1 MEKLNETQSNE
12 KALGFAFDIVE
23 FIESTFEKD
32 GNVTVD
38 ELLEFIDNNNDIKED
53 FANEICAHY
62 YIVDEYKDSFND
74 FEIINFQINNLQ
86 RIYDY
91 LSESIISAGAQQYLK
106 EYYEI
111 ETDLELIENDAEYLE
126 DLLSEIKTTIERI

>member
-1 MEKLNETQSNE
+1 MEKLNEPHSNE
-12 KALGFAFDIVE
+12 KSLWFAFYIVQ
-23 FIESTFEKD
+23 FIDSTFEHD

-38 ELLEFIDNNNDIKED
+38 DLLAFIDHITDIKQHS
-53 FANEICAHY
+53 ANEICAHY